1 MEPVDLLQNRHI
13 LPAKAM
19 QAPKVRLQTELWNS
33 RNASPEIMRSTLT
46 KCPET
51 ETILK
56 KCRLPL
62 GIMIHPFKDLS
73 HLPVSFHK
81 FSLLFLFLIAWNIAF
96 DADQCPETEMII
108 KMSPAPGHYDPSF

>member
-73 HLPVSFHK
+73 HLPVSFHGFFVHLFIK
-81 FSLLFLFLIAWNIAF
+81 FV
-96 DADQCPETEMII
+96 
-108 KMSPAPGHYDPSF
+108 

>member
-73 HLPVSFHK
+73 HLPVSFHGIFVHLFIK
-81 FSLLFLFLIAWNIAF
+81 FAWNNAF
-96 DADQCPETEMII
+96 DA
-108 KMSPAPGHYDPSF
+108 

>member
-1 MEPVDLLQNRHI
+1 MLSTQIPTIYNANLRNKFFQGMEPVDLLQNRHI

-62 GIMIHPFKDLS
+62 GIMIHPFKDLI
-73 HLPVSFHK
+73 HLPVSFQN
-81 FSLLFLFLIAWNIAF
+81 FCF
-96 DADQCPETEMII
+96 
-108 KMSPAPGHYDPSF
+108 